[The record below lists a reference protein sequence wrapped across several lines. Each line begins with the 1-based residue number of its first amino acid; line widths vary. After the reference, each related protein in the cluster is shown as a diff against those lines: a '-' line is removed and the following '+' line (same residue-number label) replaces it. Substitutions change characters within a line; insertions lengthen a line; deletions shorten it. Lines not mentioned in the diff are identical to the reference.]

1 MSQEKRDTIK
11 MVADAKGT
19 IIMSGAFGTAIIDA
33 DVAREIATMVGE
45 HRGTVQ
51 RSEVLGRLVVAEK
64 VREQPSA
71 GEVPDVE

>member
-1 MSQEKRDTIK
+1 MSNDKRDTIK
-11 MVADAKGT
+11 MVVDAKGT

-33 DVAREIATMVGE
+33 DVAREIATMVSE

-64 VREQPSA
+64 RSETETTFEA
-71 GEVPDVE
+71 T

>member
-1 MSQEKRDTIK
+1 MSNDKRDTIK

-33 DVAREIATMVGE
+33 DVAREIATMVSE

-64 VREQPSA
+64 RSETETTFEA
-71 GEVPDVE
+71 T

>member
-1 MSQEKRDTIK
+1 MSNDKRDTIK

-33 DVAREIATMVGE
+33 EVAREIATMVSE

-64 VREQPSA
+64 RSETETTFEA
-71 GEVPDVE
+71 T

>member
-1 MSQEKRDTIK
+1 MSNDKRDTIK

-33 DVAREIATMVGE
+33 DVAREIATMVSE

-51 RSEVLGRLVVAEK
+51 RGEVLGRLVVAEK
-64 VREQPSA
+64 RSETETTFEA
-71 GEVPDVE
+71 T

>member
-1 MSQEKRDTIK
+1 MSEKEQIQLT
-11 MVADAKGT
+11 VDASGNVVLSGT
-19 IIMSGAFGTAIIDA
+19 RGRVTMSA
-33 DVAREIATMVGE
+33 DVVREIAAMMSE

-51 RSEVLGRLVVAEK
+51 RGEVLGRLVVAEK

>member
-1 MSQEKRDTIK
+1 MSENEQIK
-11 MVADAKGT
+11 LTMDASGNVVLSGT
-19 IIMSGAFGTAIIDA
+19 RGRVTMSAE
-33 DVAREIATMVGE
+33 VAREIATMVGE

-51 RSEVLGRLVVAEK
+51 RGEVLGRLVVAEK

>member
-1 MSQEKRDTIK
+1 MSNDKRDTIK
-11 MVADAKGT
+11 MVVDAKGT

-64 VREQPSA
+64 RSETETTFEA
-71 GEVPDVE
+71 T

>member
-1 MSQEKRDTIK
+1 MSNDKRDTIK
-11 MVADAKGT
+11 LVADAKGT

-33 DVAREIATMVGE
+33 DVAREIATMVSE

-64 VREQPSA
+64 RSETETTFEA
-71 GEVPDVE
+71 T